1 MKVIIDLP
9 IQSLVLEVSP
19 ALLNALNR
27 AMIVSKNYE
36 QGMRYVKEEGHCLT
50 MNFVDDAAFE
60 KALLEKKVQ
69 LKEVS
74 NG

>member
-9 IQSLVLEVSP
+9 IQSLVLDVSP
-19 ALLNALNR
+19 TLLK
-27 AMIVSKNYE
+27 AMIVSRSYE
-36 QGMRYVKEEGHCLT
+36 QGMCYVKEEGLCLT
-50 MNFVDDAAFE
+50 MDFVDDVEFE
-60 KALLEKKVQ
+60 KVLLEKKVL

>member
-27 AMIVSKNYE
+27 ALIVSRSYE
-36 QGMRYVKEEGHCLT
+36 QGMCYVKEDGLCLT
-50 MNFVDDAAFE
+50 MNFVDDVEFE
-60 KALLEKKVQ
+60 KSLLEKKVL